1 VGEPTV
7 TATVLT
13 PTSYVGSIMQLCT
26 DRRGDLLE
34 HNILGHRTL
43 LRSVS

>member
-1 VGEPTV
+1 
-7 TATVLT
+7 
-13 PTSYVGSIMQLCT
+13 VGSIMQLCT